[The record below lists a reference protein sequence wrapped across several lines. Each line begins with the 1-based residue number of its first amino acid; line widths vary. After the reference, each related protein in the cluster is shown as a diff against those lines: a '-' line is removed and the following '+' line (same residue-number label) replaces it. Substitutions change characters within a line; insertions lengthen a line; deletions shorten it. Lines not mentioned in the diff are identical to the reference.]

1 MKQSPT
7 MMAVFSDGN
16 GNLLPEGSMLKNTK
30 LAETLG
36 KIAAGGSDVFYN
48 GELTPIMVNEINS
61 NGGNITEQDFHEYNI
76 KLREPLSTYF
86 QGYKVIGSNAP
97 FSGKILFI

>member
-16 GNLLPEGSMLKNTK
+16 GNLLPEGSLVKNTK
-30 LAETLG
+30 LAETLR

-61 NGGNITEQDFHEYNI
+61 NGGNITEQDFHDYTI

-86 QGYKVIGSNAP
+86 QGYKIIGSNAP
-97 FSGKILFI
+97 FSGKN

>member
-7 MMAVFSDGN
+7 MMAVFSDGE
-16 GNLLPEGSMLKNTK
+16 GNLLPEGSMVKNTK
-30 LAETLG
+30 LAETLR

-61 NGGNITEQDFHEYNI
+61 NGGNITEQDFHDYTI
-76 KLREPLSTYF
+76 KLQEPLSTYF
-86 QGYKVIGSNAP
+86 QGYKIIGANAP
-97 FSGKILFI
+97 FSGNKS